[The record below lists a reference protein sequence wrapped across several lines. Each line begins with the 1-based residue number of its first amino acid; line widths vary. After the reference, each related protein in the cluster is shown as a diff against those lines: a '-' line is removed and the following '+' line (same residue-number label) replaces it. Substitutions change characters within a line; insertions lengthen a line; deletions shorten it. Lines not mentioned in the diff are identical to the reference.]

1 MRIQRAQTDR
11 SVLLAAAAGIGFCL
25 LAWRKAAIIHGFN
38 FFKLFPNMRVC
49 RTFSERSRLPSA
61 LTIGNFDGVHR
72 GHQAMLAR
80 LKANARALGLPACV
94 LTFEPHPLEL
104 FAPQTAP
111 TRLTSLREKLEL
123 LASHGIERVHVS
135 RFNRAYAS
143 RSPQDFIEQVLL
155 EGLGMRWLLIGDDFR
170 FGAKRAGDFALLQE
184 ASRKH
189 GFGLEAMHTV
199 ALEGVRVSSSV
210 VRAALAAGR
219 LAEAKALLGRPY
231 SISGRVVHGD
241 KLGRKIGFPTANV
254 QLRHNR
260 PPLSGIFAV
269 RTVDGHGVLRNG
281 AASLG
286 LRPTVDQSGRAKLEV
301 HLFDFDGDLYG
312 EHLRID
318 FLHKIRDEQK
328 FPDLETLKSRI
339 AQDCDIAREFL
350 AANESA

>member
-1 MRIQRAQTDR
+1 
-11 SVLLAAAAGIGFCL
+11 
-25 LAWRKAAIIHGFN
+25 
-38 FFKLFPNMRVC
+38 MRV
-49 RTFSERSRLPSA
+49 RRVIPERSQTPTA

-72 GHQAMLAR
+72 GHQAMLER
-80 LKANARALGLPACV
+80 LKESARSLGLSACV

-123 LASHGIERVHVS
+123 LAAHGIAQVHVS
-135 RFNRAYAS
+135 RFDRAYAS
-143 RSPQDFIEQVLL
+143 RSPQEFIERVLL
-155 EGLGMRWLLIGDDFR
+155 AGLGMRWLLIGDDFR
-170 FGAKRAGDFALLQE
+170 FGARRAGDFSLLQT
-184 ASRKH
+184 ASREH
-189 GFGLEAMHTV
+189 GFGLEAMPTV
-199 ALEGVRVSSSV
+199 AFEGARVSSSM

-219 LAEAKALLGRPY
+219 LAEAEVLLGRPY

-241 KLGRKIGFPTANV
+241 KLGRQIGYPTANV

-269 RTVDGHGVLRNG
+269 RTVDGLGRWRDG

-286 LRPTVDQSGRAKLEV
+286 LRPTVDDSGRNKLEV
-301 HLFDFDGDLYG
+301 HLFDYSGDLYG
-312 EHLRID
+312 QHLRVD

-328 FPDLETLKSRI
+328 FSDLAALKSRI
-339 AQDCDIAREFL
+339 AEDCDMARKLL

>member
-1 MRIQRAQTDR
+1 
-11 SVLLAAAAGIGFCL
+11 
-25 LAWRKAAIIHGFN
+25 
-38 FFKLFPNMRVC
+38 MRV
-49 RTFSERSRLPSA
+49 RRVIPERSQTPTA

-72 GHQAMLAR
+72 GHQAMLER
-80 LKANARALGLPACV
+80 LKESARSLGLSACV

-123 LASHGIERVHVS
+123 LAAHGIAQVHVS
-135 RFNRAYAS
+135 RFDRAYAS
-143 RSPQDFIEQVLL
+143 RSPQEFIERVLL
-155 EGLGMRWLLIGDDFR
+155 AGLGMRWLLIGDDFR
-170 FGAKRAGDFALLQE
+170 FGARRAGDFSLLQT
-184 ASRKH
+184 ASREH
-189 GFGLEAMHTV
+189 GFGLEAMPTV
-199 ALEGVRVSSSV
+199 AFEGARVSSSM

-219 LAEAKALLGRPY
+219 LAEAEVLLGRPY

-241 KLGRKIGFPTANV
+241 KLGRQIGYPTANV

-269 RTVDGHGVLRNG
+269 RTVDGLGRWRDG

-286 LRPTVDQSGRAKLEV
+286 LRPTVDDSGRNKLEV
-301 HLFDFDGDLYG
+301 HLFDYSGDLYG
-312 EHLRID
+312 QHLRVD

-328 FPDLETLKSRI
+328 FSDLAALKSRI
-339 AQDCDIAREFL
+339 AEDCDIARKLL

>member
-1 MRIQRAQTDR
+1 
-11 SVLLAAAAGIGFCL
+11 
-25 LAWRKAAIIHGFN
+25 
-38 FFKLFPNMRVC
+38 MRVC
-49 RTFSERSRLPSA
+49 RTISDSGRSPTA

-80 LKANARALGLPACV
+80 LKERARALGLKACV

-104 FAPQTAP
+104 FSPQTAP

-123 LASHGIERVHVS
+123 LAAHGVECVQVC

-143 RSPQDFIEQVLL
+143 RPPQDFIEQHLL
-155 EGLGMRWLLIGDDFR
+155 AGLGMRWLLIGDDFR
-170 FGAKRAGDFALLQE
+170 FGARRAGDFALLQE

-189 GFGLEAMHTV
+189 GFGLEAMPTV
-199 ALEGVRVSSSV
+199 EHEGVRVSSSA

-219 LAEAKALLGRPY
+219 LAEAEALLGRPY

-241 KLGRKIGFPTANV
+241 KLGRKIGYPTANV

-269 RTVDGHGVLRNG
+269 RTLDAQGRTRDG

-286 LRPTVDQSGRAKLEV
+286 LRPTVDDSGLAKLEV
-301 HLFDFDGDLYG
+301 HLFDFSGNLYG
-312 EHLRID
+312 QHLRID
-318 FLHKIRDEQK
+318 FLHKIRDEEK
-328 FPDLETLKSRI
+328 FADLDALKARI
-339 AQDCDIAREFL
+339 ARDCEIAKELL
-350 AANESA
+350 AAKERA

>member
-1 MRIQRAQTDR
+1 
-11 SVLLAAAAGIGFCL
+11 
-25 LAWRKAAIIHGFN
+25 
-38 FFKLFPNMRVC
+38 MRV
-49 RTFSERSRLPSA
+49 RRVIPERSQTPTA

-72 GHQAMLAR
+72 GHQAMLER
-80 LKANARALGLPACV
+80 LKESARSLGLSACV

-123 LASHGIERVHVS
+123 LAAHGIAQVHVS
-135 RFNRAYAS
+135 RFDRAYAS
-143 RSPQDFIEQVLL
+143 RSPQEFIERVLL
-155 EGLGMRWLLIGDDFR
+155 AGLGMRWLLIGDDFR
-170 FGAKRAGDFALLQE
+170 FGARRAGDFSLLQT
-184 ASRKH
+184 ASREH
-189 GFGLEAMHTV
+189 GFGLEAMPTV
-199 ALEGVRVSSSV
+199 AFEGARVSSSM

-219 LAEAKALLGRPY
+219 LAEAEVLLGRPY

-241 KLGRKIGFPTANV
+241 KLGRTIGYPTANV

-269 RTVDGHGVLRNG
+269 RTVDGLGRWRDG

-286 LRPTVDQSGRAKLEV
+286 LRPTVDDSGRNKLEV
-301 HLFDFDGDLYG
+301 HLFDYSGDLYG
-312 EHLRID
+312 QHLRVD

-328 FPDLETLKSRI
+328 FSDLAALKSRI
-339 AQDCDIAREFL
+339 AEDCDMARKLL

>member
-1 MRIQRAQTDR
+1 
-11 SVLLAAAAGIGFCL
+11 
-25 LAWRKAAIIHGFN
+25 
-38 FFKLFPNMRVC
+38 MRVC
-49 RTFSERSRLPSA
+49 RTISARSPSPTA
-61 LTIGNFDGVHR
+61 LTIGNFDGVHL

-80 LKANARALGLPACV
+80 LKDSARSLGLPACV

-123 LASHGIERVHVS
+123 LALHGIERVHVS
-135 RFNRAYAS
+135 RFDRAYAS
-143 RSPQDFIEQVLL
+143 RSPREFIERVLL
-155 EGLGMRWLLIGDDFR
+155 AGLGMRWLLIGDDFR

-189 GFGLEAMHTV
+189 GFGLEAMPTV
-199 ALEGVRVSSSV
+199 GVEGVRVSSSV

-219 LAEAKALLGRPY
+219 LAEAEALLGRPY
-231 SISGRVVHGD
+231 SISGRVVPGD
-241 KLGRKIGFPTANV
+241 GLGRQLGYPTANV

-260 PPLSGIFAV
+260 PPLCGIFAV
-269 RTVDGHGVLRNG
+269 RTIDGQGRLRNG

-286 LRPTVDQSGRAKLEV
+286 LRPTVDRSGRATLEV
-301 HLFDFDGDLYG
+301 HLFDFAGDLYG
-312 EHLRID
+312 QHLRID

-328 FPDLETLKSRI
+328 FPDLDALKARI
-339 AQDCDIAREFL
+339 AQDCEIARELL

>member
-1 MRIQRAQTDR
+1 
-11 SVLLAAAAGIGFCL
+11 
-25 LAWRKAAIIHGFN
+25 
-38 FFKLFPNMRVC
+38 MRVC
-49 RTFSERSRLPSA
+49 RTIPKRSQFPTA

-80 LKANARALGLPACV
+80 LRQRAQALGLRACV

-123 LASHGIERVHVS
+123 LAAQGIECVQVN
-135 RFNRAYAS
+135 RFDRAYAN

-155 EGLGMRWLLIGDDFR
+155 AGLGMRWLLIGDDFR
-170 FGAKRAGDFALLQE
+170 FGAHRAGDFALLRQ
-184 ASRKH
+184 ASAIH

-199 ALEGVRVSSSV
+199 EHEGVRVSSSA
-210 VRAALAAGR
+210 VRTALAAGK
-219 LAEAKALLGRPY
+219 LDAAQALLGRPY

-241 KLGRKIGFPTANV
+241 KLGRQIGFPTANV

-269 RTVDGHGVLRNG
+269 RTLDGDGQVRYG

-286 LRPTVDQSGRAKLEV
+286 LRPTVDNSGRAKLEV
-301 HLFDFDGDLYG
+301 HLFDFDGELYG
-312 EHLRID
+312 RHLRVE
-318 FLHKIRDEQK
+318 FLHKIRDEEK
-328 FPDLETLKSRI
+328 FPSLEALKARI
-339 AQDCDIAREFL
+339 ALDCDIAREFL
-350 AANESA
+350 AARARA

>member
-1 MRIQRAQTDR
+1 
-11 SVLLAAAAGIGFCL
+11 
-25 LAWRKAAIIHGFN
+25 
-38 FFKLFPNMRVC
+38 MRVW
-49 RTFSERSRLPSA
+49 RHLSGPKQPPTA

-80 LKANARALGLPACV
+80 LKERAHALGLRACV

-123 LASHGIERVHVS
+123 LAAHGVECVQVS
-135 RFNRAYAS
+135 RFNRAYAG

-155 EGLGMRWLLIGDDFR
+155 AGLGMRWLLIGDDFR
-170 FGAKRAGDFALLQE
+170 FGARRAGDFALLQA
-184 ASRKH
+184 ASRTH
-189 GFGLEAMHTV
+189 GFGLEAMPTV
-199 ALEGVRVSSSV
+199 AQEGVRVSSSV

-219 LAEAKALLGRPY
+219 LAQAEALLGRPY

-241 KLGRKIGFPTANV
+241 KLGRSIGYPTANV

-269 RTVDGHGVLRNG
+269 RTVDGQGRSRDG

-286 LRPTVDQSGRAKLEV
+286 LRPTVDFSGQAKLEV
-301 HLFDFDGDLYG
+301 HLFDFSGDLYG
-312 EHLRID
+312 QHLRVD
-318 FLHKIRDEQK
+318 FLHKIRDEEK
-328 FPDLETLKSRI
+328 FPSLDALKARI
-339 AQDCDIAREFL
+339 ARDCELAKELLAEKAR
-350 AANESA
+350 A